1 MEQFYN
7 KRETVTNIHDIVDNL
22 HLEDLQN
29 ETHPSIFDENE
40 SYEML
45 ILRLPVI
52 LDELEVLSIGFILTP
67 DNSYLY
73 KGDEE
78 KFYSLGDR
86 FEAPYKILD
95 DMIDELLKAFD
106 GYRDLIEDMEESL
119 YLNKMADSFMNQWLK
134 LKRNIVRIERIL
146 IHASSTMDEAIA
158 YYEKSEDFPL
168 NHYLDLHEHMERT
181 MRSATLQLSKL
192 DYIYKFYT
200 TQTNERINRSI
211 FALTIISAIF
221 LPLNLVVG
229 FFGMNTSGLPF
240 TEGTSGT
247 SSVIVLIV
255 CLLIIT
261 VGVINIIKK
270 RV

>member
-1 MEQFYN
+1 M
-7 KRETVTNIHDIVDNL
+7 TNIHDLVDNL

-40 SYEML
+40 GYEML

-52 LDELEVLSIGFILTP
+52 LDELEVVSMGFIITP

-73 KGDEE
+73 KRDEKE
-78 KFYSLGDR
+78 FYSLGNR
-86 FEAPYKILD
+86 FEAPYEILD
-95 DMIDELLKAFD
+95 GMVDELLKAFD
-106 GYRDLIEDMEESL
+106 GYRDLLADMEESL
-119 YLNKMADSFMNQWLK
+119 YLNRTADSFMNRWLK

-146 IHASSTMDEAIA
+146 IHASSTMDRAIE
-158 YYEKSEDFPL
+158 YYEKSDNFPL
-168 NHYLDLHEHMERT
+168 NHYIDLHEHMERT

-192 DYIYKFYT
+192 DYLYSFYSA
-200 TQTNERINRSI
+200 QTNERMNTLIYN
-211 FALTIISAIF
+211 LTIISAIF

-240 TEGTSGT
+240 TEGASGT
-247 SSVIVLIV
+247 SNVVILIV
-255 CLLIIT
+255 CLLI
-261 VGVINIIKK
+261 VALGVISFIKK